1 MTTIESEEG
10 ERHTREMRE
19 SRNRTIEAE
28 VETRRTKADK
38 DKVTTG
44 ILYEE
49 REYQNKF
56 DELSRVKK

>member
-44 ILYEE
+44 ILNEE